1 MDAVSIIGQS
11 APARDT
17 SHRMHHESA
26 PAATAVPEDVSANPE
41 NLKRI
46 SAAVGALN
54 AFQGD
59 QQHTRF
65 QFKVHPEYGTVQV
78 TLFNYLTGEVVQE
91 VPSGKLLDFAHRM
104 QAMSGLLLEEEA

>member
-1 MDAVSIIGQS
+1 MEAVSMIGQS
-11 APARDT
+11 VHPR
-17 SHRMHHESA
+17 ESVQRVPQGA
-26 PAATAVPEDVSANPE
+26 SPVATAPDNVQASTE

-54 AFQGD
+54 AFHGD
-59 QQHTRF
+59 QEHTRF

-91 VPSGKLLDFAHRM
+91 VPSGKLLDFSHRM
-104 QAMSGLLLEEEA
+104 QALSGLLLEEEA

>member
-1 MDAVSIIGQS
+1 MDAVSIIGQTAPPRES
-11 APARDT
+11 SHRTHHEAAPAQ
-17 SHRMHHESA
+17 A
-26 PAATAVPEDVSANPE
+26 AVPEDVNANSE
-41 NLKRI
+41 NLQRI

-54 AFQGD
+54 AFHGD
-59 QQHTRF
+59 QEHTRF

>member
-1 MDAVSIIGQS
+1 MEAVSMIGQS
-11 APARDT
+11 AHPREPV
-17 SHRMHHESA
+17 HRVLHEAASA
-26 PAATAVPEDVSANPE
+26 VAAPEDVQANPE

-54 AFQGD
+54 AFHGD
-59 QQHTRF
+59 QEHTRF

>member
-1 MDAVSIIGQS
+1 MEAVSMIGHSTPPREHVQ
-11 APARDT
+11 
-17 SHRMHHESA
+17 RMQHE
-26 PAATAVPEDVSANPE
+26 AAAAVKVPEDVQGSPE

-54 AFQGD
+54 AFHGD
-59 QQHTRF
+59 QEHTRF